1 LAKNLHSESERTIV
15 LYKHFFVDQ
24 ILTHISIIH
33 IGFSIDLMNDI
44 CEHNLLIIN
53 IIIYC
58 MHASDRLEGATNK
71 SNADK
76 EKLLNTLPL
85 IVDFEYENIISL

>member
-1 LAKNLHSESERTIV
+1 
-15 LYKHFFVDQ
+15 
-24 ILTHISIIH
+24 
-33 IGFSIDLMNDI
+33 MNPI

-53 IIIYC
+53 VIIYC
-58 MHASDRLEGATNK
+58 MRALGRLEGATNK